1 MGSQR
6 ELRVAAGRCGGAV
19 VCAAGACGVRMA
31 ARHILMSSC
40 TLASANFR
48 PMSRFVSYT
57 VFSGLSAACVLAA
70 SPTSR
75 SVSVKATYD
84 GVTRLPWSLT
94 ITSTLPAL

>member
-1 MGSQR
+1 VQR
-6 ELRVAAGRCGGAV
+6 
-19 VCAAGACGVRMA
+19 A
-31 ARHILMSSC
+31 ARHIFMSSC
-40 TLASANFR
+40 TLASVNLR

-94 ITSTLPAL
+94 MISTLPAL

>member
-1 MGSQR
+1 
-6 ELRVAAGRCGGAV
+6 
-19 VCAAGACGVRMA
+19 
-31 ARHILMSSC
+31 
-40 TLASANFR
+40 
-48 PMSRFVSYT
+48 MSRFVSYT

-94 ITSTLPAL
+94 MISTLPAL

>member
-1 MGSQR
+1 MR
-6 ELRVAAGRCGGAV
+6 RAV
-19 VCAAGACGVRMA
+19 T
-31 ARHILMSSC
+31 HILMSSC
-40 TLASANFR
+40 TLASVNLR

-57 VFSGLSAACVLAA
+57 VFSGLRAACVLAA
-70 SPTSR
+70 SPTRR